1 MPTWWIKERLEQKKM
16 SLVSQYNVVL
26 DKINRYNVPIGY
38 ESKPLQE
45 LKDRKQWLENEIKE
59 INNLLYHNDWD
70 DR

>member
-16 SLVSQYNVVL
+16 SLVSQYNIVL
-26 DKINRYNVPIGY
+26 DKINRYNAPIGY

-45 LKDRKQWLENEIKE
+45 LKDRKQLLENEIKE
-59 INNLLYHNDWD
+59 INNLLYNNDWD